1 MKFDLLI
8 TRTPSLAYLPGTKII
23 LTGCVAL
30 TLMLTSCGGSGEK
43 AATEITATESTE
55 PKVNETHYTAAD
67 LVDLDLSSNG
77 IPLTVKAPKDS
88 KVMVYKTNGD
98 VCVYGGKFFKLTF
111 SQMDGAMEDNKEMIK
126 SMIVDKEINP
136 SFEKMEAEDQ
146 NGFLKLD
153 KSGKVSFRQ
162 FVQAGQKTV
171 IISEG
176 MPYDISPDQFTDY
189 TNDEIKVMYEAAKTA
204 VAK

>member
-1 MKFDLLI
+1 MKLNKTI
-8 TRTPSLAYLPGTKII
+8 SMAYVPGAKTI
-23 LTGCVAL
+23 LTGCIAL
-30 TLMLTSCGGSGEK
+30 TFALSSCGGSSEK
-43 AATEITATESTE
+43 PATDGAATETSAESAI
-55 PKVNETHYTAAD
+55 NETHFTIND

-77 IPLTVKAPKDS
+77 IPMTVKAPKDS

-111 SQMDGAMEDNKEMIK
+111 SQMDGAVEDNMDMIK
-126 SMIVDKEINP
+126 GMIVDKELNP
-136 SFEKMEAEDQ
+136 SFGKIEAEDQ
-146 NGFLKLD
+146 NGFMKSD
-153 KSGKVSFRQ
+153 KEGKVSFRQ

-189 TNDEIKVMYEAAKTA
+189 TNDDIKVMYESAKTA

>member
-1 MKFDLLI
+1 MKLNTSKHLMAFMPAK
-8 TRTPSLAYLPGTKII
+8 TI
-23 LTGCVAL
+23 LTCCIAFGF
-30 TLMLTSCGGSGEK
+30 TLASCGGSEAK
-43 AATEITATESTE
+43 TTTEAAATETSSEAA
-55 PKVNETHYTAAD
+55 VNETHFKVSD

-77 IPLTVKAPKDS
+77 IPLMVKAPKDS

-111 SQMDGAMEDNKEMIK
+111 SQMDGVLTDNMEMIK
-126 SMIVDKEINP
+126 GMIVDKELNP
-136 SFEKMEAEDQ
+136 SFGKIEAEDA
-146 NGFLKLD
+146 NGFMKSD
-153 KSGKVSFRQ
+153 KDGKVSFRQ
-162 FVQAGQKTV
+162 FVQAGEKTV

-189 TNDEIKVMYEAAKTA
+189 SNDDIKVMYEAAKTA

>member
-1 MKFDLLI
+1 MKI
-8 TRTPSLAYLPGTKII
+8 KNSNHAAYLGAKTL

-30 TLMLTSCGGSGEK
+30 TLMLTSCGGSAEK
-43 AATEITATESTE
+43 TTGDGTVTESTE
-55 PKVNETHYTAAD
+55 PKVNETHFTAAD
-67 LVDLDLSSNG
+67 LVDLDLSTNG
-77 IPLTVKAPKDS
+77 IPMTVKAPKDA

-111 SQMDGAMEDNKEMIK
+111 SQMDGAMEDNMEMIK

-136 SFEKMEAEDQ
+136 SFDKIEAEDQ

-153 KSGKVSFRQ
+153 KGGKASFRQ
-162 FVQAGQKTV
+162 FVQSGQKTV

-189 TNDEIKVMYEAAKTA
+189 TNDDIKVMYEAAKTA
-204 VAK
+204 AAK